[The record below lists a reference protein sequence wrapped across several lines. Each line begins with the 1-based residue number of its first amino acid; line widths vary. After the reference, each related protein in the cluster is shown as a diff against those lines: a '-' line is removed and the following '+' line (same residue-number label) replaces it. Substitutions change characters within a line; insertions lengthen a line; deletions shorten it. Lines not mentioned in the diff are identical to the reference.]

1 MPPLPQAPILR
12 QRIQK
17 LEVTLNDFKA
27 KWGLAWYKLISSEMG
42 RDMIA
47 AMKLNGPQT
56 RQVNIPIADVAQFG
70 AIITAQNQGWFDAL
84 GVLETQLIVA
94 KEGPADLGEPDYSEA
109 EDQQTRVPKKKASK
123 RK

>member
-1 MPPLPQAPILR
+1 M
-12 QRIQK
+12 
-17 LEVTLNDFKA
+17 TLNDFKA

-94 KEGPADLGEPDYSEA
+94 KEGPADLGDPDYSET
-109 EDQQTRVPKKKASK
+109 EEQQTRAPRKISK
-123 RK
+123 RKRK